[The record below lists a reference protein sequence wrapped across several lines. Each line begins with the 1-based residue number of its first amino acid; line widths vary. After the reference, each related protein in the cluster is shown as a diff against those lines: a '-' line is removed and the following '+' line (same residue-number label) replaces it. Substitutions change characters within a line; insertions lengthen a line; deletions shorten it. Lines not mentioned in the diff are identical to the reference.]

1 MRWRRRRPSRSRRRP
16 QRPRRR
22 PQRRQRPSRVS
33 DCVCRKRAA
42 KQHLLSSVVLRDH
55 HSGHAATSNFK
66 GNAIRRRWFRRIHNL
81 GNVSDSHFSFER
93 DRVVCLCQ
101 SCDVREI
108 IRASRRSHGSVQL
121 PRPRANRHRISCIGA
136 ERCFFVFWHLGAGLD
151 SALSGAPGGAHTQLS
166 GQGLRGNPTLTW
178 RQNAHHGGFLW
189 LHINHAFLWLC
200 INHAFLWLY
209 IN

>member
-1 MRWRRRRPSRSRRRP
+1 MAAAAVVLAASAAVLLAAGGVVRWRRRRPSRSRRRP

-33 DCVCRKRAA
+33 DCVCRNCAT
-42 KQHLLSSVVLRDH
+42 KQHLLSSIVLRDH

-108 IRASRRSHGSVQL
+108 IRASRRSHGSLQL
-121 PRPRANRHRISCIGA
+121 PRPRAIGA
-136 ERCFFVFWHLGAGLD
+136 VELEMFLGSTQVRD
-151 SALSGAPGGAHTQLS
+151 SEGKPALT
-166 GQGLRGNPTLTW
+166 LR
-178 RQNAHHGGFLW
+178 RA
-189 LHINHAFLWLC
+189 
-200 INHAFLWLY
+200 Y
-209 IN
+209 R